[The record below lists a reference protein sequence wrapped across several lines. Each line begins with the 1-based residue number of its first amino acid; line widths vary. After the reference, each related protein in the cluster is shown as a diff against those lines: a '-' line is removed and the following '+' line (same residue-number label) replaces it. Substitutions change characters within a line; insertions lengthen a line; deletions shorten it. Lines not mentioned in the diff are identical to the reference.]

1 MPGLFILAEGG
12 GSGGNAPMVIL
23 VGALAAF
30 AIAYFVVGPGKRKRG
45 PQRLGDI
52 PLSMRPYHSDEELE
66 TTGMERAM
74 AWGVALA
81 VFASLFLPLYWLIEP
96 GRINNRVDEFYEQDV
111 AAGRAL
117 FAEACASCHGTNLE
131 GGSAPHPN
139 QDIQAPWPAPSLDNI
154 VARYQ
159 DSEIVTDVAEFIY
172 MTIEKGRAGTPMPA
186 FGVGEGGQYSDQQ
199 LQAIRTYIL
208 SVQTG
213 EVDADEGEAGEA
225 QAFEGASGEDIFG
238 ANCARCHGQNAE
250 GYVGP
255 QLLNFFERYGW
266 SEGDEESLE
275 QARAVARDTIVN
287 GRLVPGHA
295 PMPSFGRVLSDDA
308 IEAVIDHLE
317 SLQETGGPRFGQI
330 GGDPAPEG
338 DDE

>member
-1 MPGLFILAEGG
+1 
-12 GSGGNAPMVIL
+12 
-23 VGALAAF
+23 
-30 AIAYFVVGPGKRKRG
+30 
-45 PQRLGDI
+45 
-52 PLSMRPYHSDEELE
+52 
-66 TTGMERAM
+66 MERAM

-96 GRINNRVDEFYEQDV
+96 GRINQRVDEFYEQDV

-117 FAEACASCHGTNLE
+117 FSEACASCHGQDLG

-139 QDIQAPWPAPSLDNI
+139 QEIEAPWPAPSLNNI

-159 DSEIVTDVAEFIY
+159 DSEVVDDVPHFMY
-172 MTIEKGRAGTPMPA
+172 QTIEQGRAGTPMPA

-199 LQAIRTYIL
+199 LEAIRAYIL

-213 EVDADEGEAGEA
+213 EVGEVDA

-238 ANCARCHGQNAE
+238 ANCARCHGENGE

-255 QLLNFFERYGW
+255 QLTNFFERYGAVD
-266 SEGDEESLE
+266 GDDDSFE

-287 GRLVPGHA
+287 GRHIPGKA
-295 PMPSFGRVLSDDA
+295 PMPPFGQVLTDDA
-308 IEAVIDHLE
+308 IEAVIEHIE
-317 SLQETGGPRFGQI
+317 GFQETGGPRYGQI
-330 GGDPAPEG
+330 GGDPEPAAE
-338 DDE
+338 DDN

>member
-30 AIAYFVVGPGKRKRG
+30 AIAYFVVGPGRRRTG
-45 PQRLGDI
+45 PRRLGDI

-96 GRINNRVDEFYEQDV
+96 ARINQRVDEFYHQDV
-111 AAGRAL
+111 AAGREL
-117 FAEACASCHGTNLE
+117 FAAACASCHGEDLG

-139 QDIQAPWPAPSLDNI
+139 PDIEAPWPAPSLDNI

-159 DSEIVTDVAEFIY
+159 DSEVVDDVAQFMY
-172 MTIEKGRAGTPMPA
+172 QTIEQGRAGTPMPA

-199 LQAIRTYIL
+199 LEAIRAYIL

-213 EVDADEGEAGEA
+213 EVEEVDA

-238 ANCARCHGQNAE
+238 ANCARCHGENAE

-255 QLLNFFERYGW
+255 QLLNFFERYGATD
-266 SEGDEESLE
+266 GDEESIE
-275 QARAVARDTIVN
+275 QARAVARDTIIN
-287 GRLVPGHA
+287 GRWVPGKA
-295 PMPSFGRVLSDDA
+295 PMPSFAQVLSDDA
-308 IEAVIDHLE
+308 IEAVIDHIE
-317 SLQETGGPRFGQI
+317 SIQETGGPRFGQI
-330 GGDPAPEG
+330 GGDPAPAAEG
-338 DDE
+338 DDQ